1 MKLIIKLDDETYKDV
16 MDRTEFDTLVLGIKL
31 IEAVQNGT
39 PLKFGNLSVEAIEEL
54 SHCPAC
60 IHYVQG
66 DVPNVFCNS
75 CKNRDELYR
84 RIKNESNNW
93 YRW

>member
-1 MKLIIKLDDETYKDV
+1 MKLIIEIPDEAYNELIQEQHLPSGLDVEY
-16 MDRTEFDTLVLGIKL
+16 L
-31 IEAVQNGT
+31 IIHGT
-39 PLKFGNLSVEAIEEL
+39 PLEFGNISVEAIEES

-60 IHYVQG
+60 IHYVQR

-84 RIKNESNNW
+84 RIKND
-93 YRW
+93 R